1 MAGFWYKNFK
11 KILIYA
17 NNFVPLQSDIIW
29 NMTELIDKTQV
40 KAAKELIAVAEKIVV
55 ITHISPDGDAM
66 GSSLG
71 MKHYLLAM
79 GKQVSVVV
87 PNEYP
92 NFLAWI
98 PGAKEDIIYD
108 KHTEKADAAIDEA
121 DLLIITDFQEPK
133 RAGDKLGE
141 RLKAI
146 GERQEKPI
154 IMIDHHLHPSDM
166 ATVTISYPDCASA
179 SELVYR
185 LICQMGAVDMSQ
197 NLNFATC
204 IYTGMMTDTG
214 NFQYNS
220 NHPEMYEIVA
230 NLMRTGVN
238 KDACYD
244 NVFNQF
250 HPGRMRLVGYCLY
263 RKMRIFPKYHV
274 ALIALTADEL
284 KQFNF
289 NSGDAE
295 GIVNMPL
302 QIKQVHYSVFMRED
316 VDKIKLSFRSQGDRP
331 INTFASD
338 IYNGGGHKNAAGGE
352 YYGLLKDAVKLFMD
366 NYQTYCH

>member
-1 MAGFWYKNFK
+1 
-11 KILIYA
+11 
-17 NNFVPLQSDIIW
+17 
-29 NMTELIDKTQV
+29 MTELIDTAQV
-40 KAAKELIAVAEKIVV
+40 QAATAHIAAAQKIVI

-71 MKHYLLAM
+71 MKHYLAAL
-79 GKQVSVVV
+79 GKHTTVVV
-87 PNEYP
+87 PNEFP
-92 NFLAWI
+92 NFLSWI

-108 KHTEKADAAIDEA
+108 KQTAEADAAIDET
-121 DLLIITDFQEPK
+121 DLIIITDFQESK
-133 RAGDKLGE
+133 RAGKALGK
-141 RLKAI
+141 RLEEI
-146 GERQEKPI
+146 STHQLSNSPVHPPI

-166 ATVTISYPDCASA
+166 ADVTISYPNCASA
-179 SELVYR
+179 SELVWR
-185 LICQMGAVDMSQ
+185 LVNQMGAIDMSQ
-197 NLNFATC
+197 NLDFATC

-230 NLMRTGVN
+230 NLMRAGVD

-244 NVFNQF
+244 KVFNQF
-250 HPGRMRLVGYCLY
+250 HPGRMRLVGFCLY
-263 RKMRIFPKYHV
+263 RKMRLFPKNHV
-274 ALIALTADEL
+274 ALIALTAEEL

-302 QIKQVHYSVFMRED
+302 QIKKIHYSVFMRED

-352 YYGLLKDAVKLFMD
+352 YYGPLKDAVKLFLN
-366 NYQTYCH
+366 NYEQYCL

>member
-1 MAGFWYKNFK
+1 MEN
-11 KILIYA
+11 
-17 NNFVPLQSDIIW
+17 
-29 NMTELIDKTQV
+29 LIDTALV
-40 KAAKELIAVAEKIVV
+40 TKAEHLIASAQRIVV

-71 MKHYLLAM
+71 MKHYLLAL

-87 PNEYP
+87 PNEFP
-92 NFLAWI
+92 NFLSWM

-108 KHTEKADAAIDEA
+108 KDTEKADAAIDEA

-133 RAGDKLGE
+133 RAGVALGD
-141 RLKAI
+141 RLQAI
-146 GERQEKPI
+146 GERKPI
-154 IMIDHHLHPSDM
+154 IMVDHHLHPSDM

-185 LICQMGAVDMSQ
+185 LICQMGVKDMSHD
-197 NLNFATC
+197 LNFATC

-214 NFQYNS
+214 NFQFNS

-230 NLMRTGVN
+230 NLMRAGVD

-244 NVFNQF
+244 HVFNQF
-250 HPGRMRLVGYCLY
+250 HTGRMRLVGYCLY
-263 RKMRIFPKYHV
+263 RKMRIFPEHHV
-274 ALIALTADEL
+274 ALIALSADEL

-302 QIKQVHYSVFMRED
+302 QIKKIYYSVFMRED
-316 VDKIKLSFRSQGDRP
+316 TDKIKLSFRSKGDRP
-331 INTFASD
+331 VNTFASD

-352 YYGLLKDAVKLFMD
+352 YYGPLTDAVKLFLE
-366 NYQTYCH
+366 NYEQYCH

>member
-1 MAGFWYKNFK
+1 
-11 KILIYA
+11 
-17 NNFVPLQSDIIW
+17 
-29 NMTELIDKTQV
+29 MTELIDTAQV
-40 KAAKELIAVAEKIVV
+40 QAATAHIAAAQKIVI

-71 MKHYLLAM
+71 MKHYLAAL
-79 GKQVSVVV
+79 GKHTTVVV
-87 PNEYP
+87 PNEFP
-92 NFLAWI
+92 NFLSWI

-108 KHTEKADAAIDEA
+108 KQTAEADAAIDEA
-121 DLLIITDFQEPK
+121 DLIIITDFQEPK
-133 RAGDKLGE
+133 RAGEALGK
-141 RLKAI
+141 RLEEI
-146 GERQEKPI
+146 STHQLSDSPVHPPI

-166 ATVTISYPDCASA
+166 ADVTISYPNCASA
-179 SELVYR
+179 SELVWR
-185 LICQMGAVDMSQ
+185 LVNQMGAIDMSQ
-197 NLNFATC
+197 NLDFATC

-230 NLMRTGVN
+230 NLMRAGVD

-244 NVFNQF
+244 KVFNQF
-250 HPGRMRLVGYCLY
+250 HPGRMRLVGFCLY
-263 RKMRIFPKYHV
+263 RKMRLFPKNHV
-274 ALIALTADEL
+274 ALIALTAEEL

-302 QIKQVHYSVFMRED
+302 QIKKIHYSVFMRED

-352 YYGLLKDAVKLFMD
+352 YYGPLKDAVKLFLN
-366 NYQTYCH
+366 NYEQYCL

>member
-1 MAGFWYKNFK
+1 MEN
-11 KILIYA
+11 
-17 NNFVPLQSDIIW
+17 
-29 NMTELIDKTQV
+29 LIDTALV
-40 KAAKELIAVAEKIVV
+40 TKAEHLIASAQRIVV

-71 MKHYLLAM
+71 MKHYLLAL

-87 PNEYP
+87 PNEFP
-92 NFLAWI
+92 NFLSWM

-108 KHTEKADAAIDEA
+108 KDTEKADAAIDEA

-133 RAGDKLGE
+133 RAGVALGK
-141 RLKAI
+141 RLEEI
-146 GERQEKPI
+146 STHQLTDSPIHPPI
-154 IMIDHHLHPSDM
+154 IMVDHHLHPSDM

-185 LICQMGAVDMSQ
+185 LVCQMGVKDMSHD
-197 NLNFATC
+197 LNFATC

-214 NFQYNS
+214 NFQFNS

-230 NLMRTGVN
+230 NLMRAGVD

-244 NVFNQF
+244 HVFNQF
-250 HPGRMRLVGYCLY
+250 HTGRMRLVGYCLY
-263 RKMRIFPKYHV
+263 RKMRIFPEHHV
-274 ALIALTADEL
+274 ALIALSADEL

-302 QIKQVHYSVFMRED
+302 QIKKIYYSVFMRED
-316 VDKIKLSFRSQGDRP
+316 TDKIKLSFRSQGDRP
-331 INTFASD
+331 VNTFASD

-352 YYGLLKDAVKLFMD
+352 YYGPLTDAVKLFLE
-366 NYQTYCH
+366 NYEQYCH